1 MLISTLVLDCTSV
14 VALFSLFSNKFLNFA
29 HICVILQS
37 YFFNIYIME
46 LKLGKPIVFF
56 DLETT
61 GINVAKD
68 RIVEI
73 ALIKINPDGTEET
86 LEQRINPEMH
96 IPEET
101 SKIHGIYDEDV
112 KLKPTFKEFVSE
124 LLQFIG
130 NADLAGYNSNRFDVP
145 LLVEEILR
153 VGADI
158 DMKSRKMLD
167 VQNIF
172 MRMEQR
178 TLSAAYK
185 FYLNETLENAHSALA
200 DTTATYKILKAQLDR
215 YNGADF
221 TDRSGEVSQPVVND
235 VNALSEFSS
244 FNKNADLM
252 GQIIYNENNEE
263 VFNFGK
269 YKGRL
274 VADVFSREPQYYEW
288 MMRAD
293 FPNYTKKI
301 LTSIKLRGFNS
312 GSSVIS

>member
-1 MLISTLVLDCTSV
+1 
-14 VALFSLFSNKFLNFA
+14 
-29 HICVILQS
+29 
-37 YFFNIYIME
+37 ME
-46 LKLGKPIVFF
+46 LDLGKPIVFF

-73 ALIKINPDGTEET
+73 ACIKIYPDGKEEI

-96 IPEET
+96 IPAET
-101 SKIHGIYDEDV
+101 SEIHGIYDEDV
-112 KLKPTFKEFVSE
+112 RLKPTFKEFVGE

-145 LLVEEILR
+145 MLVEEILR

-158 DMKSRKMLD
+158 DMKNRKMLD

-185 FYLNETLENAHSALA
+185 FYLNQDLENAHSALA
-200 DTTATYKILKAQLDR
+200 DTTATYQILKAQLDR
-215 YNGADF
+215 YKGVEF
-221 TDRSGEVSQPVVND
+221 KDRSGEVSKPVIND
-235 VNALSEFSS
+235 INALSEFSS

-252 GQIIYNENNEE
+252 GQIIYNDNNEE

-269 YKGRL
+269 YKGQL
-274 VADVFSREPQYYEW
+274 VSEVFEREPQYYQW
-288 MMRAD
+288 MMKAD
-293 FPNYTKKI
+293 FPSYTKKI
-301 LTSIKLRGFNS
+301 LTAIKLRSFNG
-312 GSSVIS
+312 GSSKIS

>member
-1 MLISTLVLDCTSV
+1 MLLLI
-14 VALFSLFSNKFLNFA
+14 LFKNNNRQTNSKTNLYLRNFTA
-29 HICVILQS
+29 YLKCI
-37 YFFNIYIME
+37 IME
-46 LKLGKPIVFF
+46 LDLGKPIVFF

-73 ALIKINPDGTEET
+73 ACIKIYPDGTEET

-96 IPEET
+96 IPVET
-101 SKIHGIYDEDV
+101 SEIHGIYDADV
-112 KLKPTFKEFVSE
+112 KFEPTFKEFVSE

-145 LLVEEILR
+145 MLVEEILR

-178 TLSAAYK
+178 TLSAAHK
-185 FYLNETLENAHSALA
+185 FYLNEELVNAHSALA
-200 DTTATYKILKAQLDR
+200 DTTATYKVLKAQLDR
-215 YNGADF
+215 YNGVEF
-221 TDRSGEVSQPVVND
+221 KDRSGEVSKPVIND
-235 VNALSEFSS
+235 INALSEFSS

-252 GQIIYNENNEE
+252 GQIIFNENDEE

-274 VADVFSREPQYYEW
+274 VSEVFEREPQYYEW

-301 LTSIKLRGFNS
+301 LTAIKLRAFNG
-312 GSSVIS
+312 GSSKMS

>member
-1 MLISTLVLDCTSV
+1 
-14 VALFSLFSNKFLNFA
+14 
-29 HICVILQS
+29 
-37 YFFNIYIME
+37 ME
-46 LKLGKPIVFF
+46 LNLGKPIVFF

-73 ALIKINPDGTEET
+73 ACIKIYPDGKEET

-96 IPEET
+96 IPIET
-101 SKIHGIYDEDV
+101 SEIHGIYDEDV
-112 KLKPTFKEFVSE
+112 RLKPTFKEFVNE

-145 LLVEEILR
+145 MLVEEILR

-158 DMKSRKMLD
+158 DMKNRRMLD

-178 TLSAAYK
+178 TLSAAHK
-185 FYLNETLENAHSALA
+185 FYLNEELVDAHSALA
-200 DTTATYKILKAQLDR
+200 DTTATYKILKAQLDK
-215 YNGADF
+215 YNGVEF
-221 TDRSGEVSQPVVND
+221 KDRSGEVSTPVVND
-235 VNALSEFSS
+235 INALSEFSS

-252 GQIIYNENNEE
+252 GQIIFNENDEE

-274 VADVFSREPQYYEW
+274 VSEVFEREPQYYEW
-288 MMRAD
+288 MMKAD
-293 FPNYTKKI
+293 FPSYTKKI
-301 LTSIKLRGFNS
+301 LTAIKLRSFNG
-312 GSSVIS
+312 GSSMIS

>member
-1 MLISTLVLDCTSV
+1 
-14 VALFSLFSNKFLNFA
+14 
-29 HICVILQS
+29 
-37 YFFNIYIME
+37 ME
-46 LKLGKPIVFF
+46 LNLGKPIIFF

-73 ALIKINPDGTEET
+73 ACIKIYPDGKEET

-96 IPEET
+96 IPAET
-101 SKIHGIYDEDV
+101 SEIHGIYDEDV
-112 KLKPTFKEFVSE
+112 KFKPTFKEFVSE

-178 TLSAAYK
+178 TLSAAHK
-185 FYLNETLENAHSALA
+185 FYLNEELVDAHSALA
-200 DTTATYKILKAQLDR
+200 DTTATYKVLKAQLDR
-215 YNGADF
+215 YNGVEF
-221 TDRSGEVSQPVVND
+221 TDRGGEISKPVVND
-235 VNALSEFSS
+235 ISVLSEFSS

-252 GQIIYNENNEE
+252 GQIIFDENNEE
-263 VFNFGK
+263 IFNFGK
-269 YKGRL
+269 YKGRI
-274 VADVFSREPQYYEW
+274 VSEVFEREPQYYEW
-288 MMRAD
+288 MMKAD
-293 FPNYTKKI
+293 FPKYTKKI
-301 LTSIKLRGFNS
+301 LTAIKLRSFNG
-312 GSSVIS
+312 GSSKIS